1 MGVGVLFQLS
11 GFVVG
16 VPGLLLTS
24 EYSKSISGVS
34 EDNLG
39 VVQLD
44 CCGGCPVLVN
54 TLVDIY
60 RGAVPTGIPSLHT
73 GVDVGMGDSQEPP
86 VGIDGVSSLLINTI
100 DLKEAIP
107 SSPGSPSLL
116 YLAHRAGSEYS
127 PQIPSCFLRMHTH
140 S

>member
-1 MGVGVLFQLS
+1 MS

-16 VPGLLLTS
+16 VPGLPSTS

-34 EDNLG
+34 EANLG
-39 VVQLD
+39 VVQSD

-54 TLVDIY
+54 ILVDIY
-60 RGAVPTGIPSLHT
+60 RGAVPTGIPSVHL
-73 GVDVGMGDSQEPP
+73 GIDVGSGDSQSPP
-86 VGIDGVSSLLINTI
+86 VGVEGVLSVLINTI
-100 DLKEAIP
+100 DLKEATP
-107 SSPGSPSLL
+107 SSPGLPSLP

-127 PQIPSCFLRMHTH
+127 PQISSCFLRIHTH

>member
-1 MGVGVLFQLS
+1 MS
-11 GFVVG
+11 GCVVG
-16 VPGLLLTS
+16 VPGLLITS

-34 EDNLG
+34 EANLG
-39 VVQLD
+39 VVQAD

-73 GVDVGMGDSQEPP
+73 GVDVGKGDSHEPP
-86 VGIDGVSSLLINTI
+86 VGVDGVSSLLINTI
-100 DLKEAIP
+100 DLKEDMP
-107 SSPGSPSLL
+107 SSPGSPSLP

-127 PQIPSCFLRMHTH
+127 PQIPLCFLRMHTH

>member
-1 MGVGVLFQLS
+1 M
-11 GFVVG
+11 VG
-16 VPGLLLTS
+16 VPGLLATS

-34 EDNLG
+34 EANLG

-73 GVDVGMGDSQEPP
+73 GVDVGKGDSQEPP
-86 VGIDGVSSLLINTI
+86 VGVDGVLSLLINTI
-100 DLKEAIP
+100 DLKEAM
-107 SSPGSPSLL
+107 PSLP

>member
-1 MGVGVLFQLS
+1 M
-11 GFVVG
+11 VG
-16 VPGLLLTS
+16 VPGLLSIS

-34 EDNLG
+34 EANLG
-39 VVQLD
+39 VVQSD

-73 GVDVGMGDSQEPP
+73 GVDVGKGDSHSPP
-86 VGIDGVSSLLINTI
+86 VGIDGVLSLLINTI
-100 DLKEAIP
+100 DLKEATP

-127 PQIPSCFLRMHTH
+127 PQISSCFLRMHTH